1 MRYLGWRQ
9 AKAPAQCG
17 NPEATTDPSRMWSI
31 YVVVP
36 CALLVGLALLAG
48 LWLLLGPGPVRT
60 RTLNRARRAL
70 DNGDWQSALT
80 TVVSLHNDHLP
91 PLWQERL
98 RNLNGGARQAA
109 ADAALK
115 DKNYEAALEHSLKAA
130 SVLGTPEADA
140 RAAVVGAMLAE
151 ARRQFAGGVG
161 GTDAVLGLTARIL
174 TLQTPCPEALF
185 WKALVII
192 VKARSILRWL
202 C

>member
-1 MRYLGWRQ
+1 M
-9 AKAPAQCG
+9 
-17 NPEATTDPSRMWSI
+17 
-31 YVVVP
+31 
-36 CALLVGLALLAG
+36 
-48 LWLLLGPGPVRT
+48 
-60 RTLNRARRAL
+60 
-70 DNGDWQSALT
+70 
-80 TVVSLHNDHLP
+80 SLHNDHLP

-161 GTDAVLGLTARIL
+161 GTDAVLELTARIL
-174 TLQTPCPEALF
+174 ILQTSCAEALF
-185 WKALVII
+185 WKALLSLSPTRNRTYV
-192 VKARSILRWL
+192 VRADDRLRASRQASY
-202 C
+202 